1 MTTLAAIA
9 ARAAATR
16 QSRQAQL
23 RSPTLRVRVCDG
35 SQPIVPNPADVRT
48 YDRRRIH
55 LIVRQGAQTRV
66 I

>member
-1 MTTLAAIA
+1 MTLLATIA

-16 QSRQAQL
+16 QARQAQL
-23 RSPTLRVRVCDG
+23 RSPSLRVRVCDG
-35 SQPIVPNPADVRT
+35 SQPLIPNPADVRT
-48 YDRRRIH
+48 YDRRRVH